1 MERIGFGEKWGRW
14 MKAYISTIRFSVLIN
29 GSPTGVFSSSH
40 GLRQGDLL
48 STLFVLVGDEG
59 VK

>member
-14 MKAYISTIRFSVLIN
+14 MKACISTIRFSVLIN
-29 GSPTGVFSSSH
+29 GSPTGVFSSSR